1 MRSARISDNVKSEY
15 RTIAA
20 GGKRLELLIVRSTC
34 IDKKKK
40 PPCVLWLH
48 GGGYL
53 LGMPEMLYKSRAIDL
68 VTRCGAVVVS
78 PRYTLSV
85 RGPYPQAVRECHH
98 ALLYILRHA
107 EELGINK
114 DQIIIGGE
122 SAGGGLAAAL
132 CMYALDHHTVNI
144 AFQLPLYPMID

>member
-1 MRSARISDNVKSEY
+1 MYENDPEPAEDMPHQSIGGNETDMRSVRRFDNVKSEY

-68 VTRCGAVVVS
+68 VTR
-78 PRYTLSV
+78 
-85 RGPYPQAVRECHH
+85 
-98 ALLYILRHA
+98 
-107 EELGINK
+107 
-114 DQIIIGGE
+114 
-122 SAGGGLAAAL
+122 
-132 CMYALDHHTVNI
+132 
-144 AFQLPLYPMID
+144 